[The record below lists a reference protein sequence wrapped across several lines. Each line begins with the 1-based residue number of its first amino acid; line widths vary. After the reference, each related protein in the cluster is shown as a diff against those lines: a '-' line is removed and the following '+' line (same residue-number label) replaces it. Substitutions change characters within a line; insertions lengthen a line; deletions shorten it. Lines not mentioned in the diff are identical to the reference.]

1 MIESI
6 LSVTRSRGARR
17 LRAVAAEPFLVAGT
31 QITLSA
37 AVGSCPAHLADPAA
51 LLHEADLRM
60 YETNGARCPW
70 RPRAG

>member
-1 MIESI
+1 
-6 LSVTRSRGARR
+6 
-17 LRAVAAEPFLVAGT
+17 VAAEPFLVAGT

-60 YETNGARCPW
+60 YETKRREVSVAAARGM
-70 RPRAG
+70 RSPRWS